1 MIVLRDL
8 ASALSRAAQNFPAV
22 TLTGPRQSGKST
34 LCRSL
39 FPSHRYISL
48 EAVDARRFALEDP
61 RAFLAGLPDGAVID
75 EVQRAPDLLS
85 YLQGII
91 DEDPAPGRWIL
102 TGSQNLA
109 LLESVSQ
116 SLAGRTAVLHLLP
129 FAHSETLRFGAQPRT
144 LDEVLLT
151 GGYPRI
157 LDRELEP
164 ATWLSAYVA
173 TYLERDV
180 RTIANVGDLTT
191 FQRFVELCA
200 GRTAQLLNYASLAND
215 CGITQPTAKSWL
227 SILETSYIV
236 FRLPPFHRDVR
247 KRIVKSPKLHFHDT
261 GLACW
266 LLGIRTSEQLSAHP
280 LRGAVFETWVASEVR
295 KHRLNRADARG
306 LSFFRTRDG
315 AEADLVLERTA
326 GPVLVEAK
334 AGTTPSSHLFDG
346 SRRVRNLLAN
356 TFPSCQLAVV
366 YGGEE
371 AQNRSVGKLIPWRQL
386 HEDALLG
393 AVGEDAEG

>member
-1 MIVLRDL
+1 MIVPRDL
-8 ASALSRAAQNFPAV
+8 ASALSRAAQNFPAI

-39 FPSHRYISL
+39 FPNHRYISL

-61 RAFLAGLPDGAVID
+61 RAFLAESPDGAVID

-129 FAHSETLRFGAQPRT
+129 FAHGEVLRFGAQPRT

-266 LLGIRTSEQLSAHP
+266 LLGIHTSEQLSAHP

-295 KHRLNRADARG
+295 KHRLNRGDARG

-315 AEADLVLERTA
+315 AETDLMLERSA

-346 SRRVRNLLAN
+346 SRRVRNLLAD
-356 TFPSCQLAVV
+356 TFPSCELAVV

-393 AVGEDAEG
+393 AVGEDVTP